1 MSERDD
7 ENEKPPAEAPG
18 KVVPSDPARP
28 RPESDPPESRPPE
41 SLPPDASWTKRMS
54 SLIPGGGPGSPRR
67 RLLFFAISAAAL
79 LLILWISRDILLLF
93 ILALVVAYVLAPVV
107 SFLQRWMKRW
117 IAVLVLYVALL
128 GVLALFVW
136 LGVPRLVVE
145 VEKLASAVPS
155 AVTTARDQWLPE
167 IEERFRD
174 AMAPYA
180 TPDQGS
186 EPQPEDPG
194 IVVHPTPEGGY
205 SIDFPEGGVV
215 VRPER
220 DGSFR
225 VDTSHPPPPRR
236 DLTTAIREAV
246 RRQMENTEEYA
257 VSALKTAQ
265 QFVAA
270 LVRGVFGFFIMLML
284 SAYLL
289 ATSDKI
295 FEFFK
300 SLVRPGKRDQF
311 DNLLKRIDRGLS
323 GVVRGQLI
331 IALVNGVL
339 SGIGFYLFDLPYWP
353 ILTLIA
359 TILSVIP
366 IFGAILSS
374 VPAVAFALQEGI
386 GTALGTLAWIIGIH
400 QIEANLL
407 NPKIMGDAA
416 KVHPVLVVFA
426 LIAGEHI
433 YGIAGALLAVP
444 VLSILQSLFLHYRE
458 VALGVPAP
466 KRDSLAP
473 PEPKRAEPAE

>member
-1 MSERDD
+1 MSGGRDD
-7 ENEKPPAEAPG
+7 ESESASVPAESTA
-18 KVVPSDPARP
+18 VPSESAP
-28 RPESDPPESRPPE
+28 RASD
-41 SLPPDASWTKRMS
+41 SLPPVEASWAKRVS
-54 SLIPGGGPGSPRR
+54 SLLPGGGPGSPRR
-67 RLLFFAISAAAL
+67 RLIFFGVSAAAL
-79 LLILWISRDILLLF
+79 LLILWIARDVLLVF
-93 ILALVVAYVLAPVV
+93 ILAVVVAYVLAPVV
-107 SFLQRWMKRW
+107 SFMQRWMKRW
-117 IAVLVLYVALL
+117 IAVLSLYVALL
-128 GVLALFVW
+128 GLLALFVW

-145 VEKLASAVPS
+145 VEKLARAVPS
-155 AVTTARDQWLPE
+155 TITTARDEWLPE
-167 IEERFRD
+167 LEARFRE

-180 TPDQGS
+180 AQETPPT
-186 EPQPEDPG
+186 EPPPEEPR
-194 IVVHPTPEGGY
+194 IVIAPTGDGGY
-205 SIDFPEGGVV
+205 SLDLPEGGVV
-215 VRPER
+215 VHHER
-220 DGSFR
+220 DGSYR
-225 VDTSHPPPPRR
+225 IDTSHPEVARR

-257 VSALKTAQ
+257 VTALKTAQ
-265 QFVAA
+265 QFIRA

-284 SAYLL
+284 SAYML
-289 ATSDKI
+289 ATSDRI
-295 FEFFK
+295 FGFFK
-300 SLVRPGKRDQF
+300 SLVRPSRRDSF
-311 DNLLKRIDRGLS
+311 DNLLRRIDKGLS
-323 GVVRGQLI
+323 GVVRGQLL

-359 TILSVIP
+359 TLLSVIP

-426 LIAGEHI
+426 LIAGEHL

-458 VALGVPAP
+458 VALGVPLP
-466 KRDSLAP
+466 KPRDSRAP
-473 PEPKRAEPAE
+473 DPPATAPSD

>member
-1 MSERDD
+1 VSERDD
-7 ENEKPPAEAPG
+7 ENEKPPAEPAG
-18 KVVPSDPARP
+18 LVVSSNPPP
-28 RPESDPPESRPPE
+28 RLPE
-41 SLPPDASWTKRMS
+41 SLPPADASWTKRVS

-67 RLLFFAISAAAL
+67 RLIFFGISAAAL

-93 ILALVVAYVLAPVV
+93 ILALVVAYVLAPIV
-107 SFLQRWMKRW
+107 SFLERWMKRW
-117 IAVLVLYVALL
+117 IAVVVLYVALL
-128 GVLALFVW
+128 AVLTVFVW

-145 VEKLASAVPS
+145 VEKLAGAVPS

-167 IEERFRD
+167 IEKRFRD

-180 TPDQGS
+180 TPEDPLATD
-186 EPQPEDPG
+186 PQPEDPG
-194 IVVHPTPEGGY
+194 IVVNPTPEGGY

-265 QFVAA
+265 QFIAA

-284 SAYLL
+284 SAYML

-295 FEFFK
+295 FAFFK
-300 SLVRPGKRDQF
+300 SLARPSRRDQF

-359 TILSVIP
+359 TVLSVIP

-374 VPAVAFALQEGI
+374 IPAVAFALQEGI

-426 LIAGEHI
+426 LIAGEHL

-473 PEPKRAEPAE
+473 PEPVAKPVDAPPE

>member
-1 MSERDD
+1 VSERDD
-7 ENEKPPAEAPG
+7 ENEKPPAEAAG
-18 KVVPSDPARP
+18 EVVSSVPVPEP
-28 RPESDPPESRPPE
+28 RPTE
-41 SLPPDASWTKRMS
+41 SLPPDASWTKRVS

-67 RLLFFAISAAAL
+67 RLVFFAVSAAAL

-117 IAVLVLYVALL
+117 IAVLVLYIALL

-167 IEERFRD
+167 IEKRFRE

-180 TPDQGS
+180 ATEDPAGG
-186 EPQPEDPG
+186 EPQPVDPG

-225 VDTSHPPPPRR
+225 VDTSHPPPLRR

-265 QFVAA
+265 QFIAA

-295 FEFFK
+295 FAFFK

-359 TILSVIP
+359 TLLSVIP
-366 IFGAILSS
+366 IFGAVLSS
-374 VPAVAFALQEGI
+374 VPAVAFALQEGV

-426 LIAGEHI
+426 LIAGEHL

-473 PEPKRAEPAE
+473 PEPKRSDPSG